1 MSDIKPILGR
11 HSSLKLSNFN
21 DRDLQTSMAEA
32 QTDYIKHLGQYAN
45 SAVEE
50 MENGF
55 SLDGIP
61 LPWGKTNQ
69 DITLPLKYISI
80 LAGSSGQKK
89 TTLSVLQILHSS
101 KSHKVGFASFEMR
114 VNYLTKM
121 MAAMKAGVSEKSVT
135 TQCVRDFC
143 QYATNRIYCYDQI
156 GDVSAM
162 RVLGAVE
169 ALGQLGCKLV
179 VVDSLM
185 MVDLYAKSG
194 QEEFSK
200 QRDFVS
206 ALSGL
211 AAIHDM
217 HVMLVAH
224 NRKPG
229 EYQADGRP
237 NKNSV
242 RGSSGITDVAAVV
255 LLCHLDEKKQKL
267 LQDVEKYGETLSEA
281 DQKYVDRTPCQRL
294 IVAKNRF
301 NSFQGTIALYQHSRS
316 RQLLGDRSDRAM
328 NLEL

>member
-1 MSDIKPILGR
+1 MSDIERINLT
-11 HSSLKLSNFN
+11 NFN
-21 DRDLQTSMAEA
+21 DRDLQKSMATA
-32 QTDYIKHLGQYAN
+32 QTDYIKHLGMYAN
-45 SAVEE
+45 SAIAE

-55 SLDGIP
+55 QLDGIP

-69 DITLPLKYISI
+69 DIALPLKYISI

-89 TTLSVLQILHSS
+89 TTLSVLQLLHTSQ
-101 KSHKVGFASFEMR
+101 KHKVGFASFEMR

-121 MAAMKAGVSEKSVT
+121 MAAMKAGVSEKNVT
-135 TQCVRDFC
+135 AKCVKDFC
-143 QYATNRIYCYDQI
+143 EYATDRIYCYDQI
-156 GDVSAM
+156 GDVKAM

-169 ALGQLGCKLV
+169 ALGSMGCKLV

-229 EYQADGRP
+229 EYQGEGRP

-242 RGSSGITDVAAVV
+242 RGSSSITDVAAVV
-255 LLCHLDEKKQKL
+255 LLCHQDEKKQKL
-267 LQDVEKYGETLSEA
+267 LQDVHKYGETLSEA

-301 NSFQGTIALYQHSRS
+301 NAFQGTIALYQHSGS
-316 RQLLGDRSDRAM
+316 RQLIGDRSDKAIYFG
-328 NLEL
+328 N